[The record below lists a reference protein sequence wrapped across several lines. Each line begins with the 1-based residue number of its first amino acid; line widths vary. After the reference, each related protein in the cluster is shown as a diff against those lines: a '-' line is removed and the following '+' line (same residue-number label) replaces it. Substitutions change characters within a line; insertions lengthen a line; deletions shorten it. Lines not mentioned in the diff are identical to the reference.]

1 MVEQRSSSN
10 CPRIGKISMLKFMGQ
25 SYILY
30 LKRLNEEGNILFLP
44 LNMAISLRD
53 DVKIRM
59 QIVQMN
65 ISV

>member
-1 MVEQRSSSN
+1 
-10 CPRIGKISMLKFMGQ
+10 MGQ

-30 LKRLNEEGNILFLP
+30 LKNLNEEGNILFLP